1 MVMLWELVR
10 RGQAESCARLPTPTC
25 SGTRH
30 APPGTRAVPTSLLTA
45 KDTVTDGKSLAP
57 RKFGH
62 LQGSC
67 MRDWGPATGDQERC
81 SCPAIPDWCLGVEE
95 EPLPC
100 WTECLLLC

>member
-25 SGTRH
+25 SS
-30 APPGTRAVPTSLLTA
+30 TRAVPTSLLTA
-45 KDTVTDGKSLAP
+45 KDTVTDGKSLSP

-67 MRDWGPATGDQERC
+67 MRDWGPETGDQE
-81 SCPAIPDWCLGVEE
+81 
-95 EPLPC
+95 
-100 WTECLLLC
+100 